1 MPRGMMQRRA
11 TRQFAGGARE
21 KLRCMAIAQTDM
33 FASSAIGAR
42 KATGGKADSLPLKRG
57 PVQLKPANQI
67 RITWRPAATAAQES
81 KSTARQSVTHQIQN
95 PVPVQWSS
103 SVSSTSLPVSVAGRP
118 LNRSVRP
125 LNLEL
130 AETDQRFRSVLVSH
144 SFEPLR
150 VVEL

>member
-1 MPRGMMQRRA
+1 MMQRRA

-42 KATGGKADSLPLKRG
+42 KAIGGKAVSQPLKRG

-67 RITWRPAATAAQES
+67 RITWRPATAAQES
-81 KSTARQSVTHQIQN
+81 KSTARQNVTHQIQN

-103 SVSSTSLPVSVAGRP
+103 SV
-118 LNRSVRP
+118 
-125 LNLEL
+125 
-130 AETDQRFRSVLVSH
+130 
-144 SFEPLR
+144 
-150 VVEL
+150 